1 MLTRNGSKERI
12 GVLSIPVDKPAFG
25 IFSDADAVVKAVKK
39 KYKKPK
45 SNVSKKMRSASTN
58 TASAGAAAPRSR
70 SSSSSSSSSSRRPLA
85 ASATAAGPAVAPAF
99 APAALDKE
107 NGSIFFASNTHHPP
121 SSSSLGDSLK
131 MTLKKTI
138 FISSKERE
146 MNGAPEGDL
155 FDSTV
160 MNDSDLHACANPEM
174 EVARLVKSHGDS
186 SLWADQFAA
195 IEGFRYI
202 RTRTR
207 V

>member
-1 MLTRNGSKERI
+1 L
-12 GVLSIPVDKPAFG
+12 
-25 IFSDADAVVKAVKK
+25 AVG
-39 KYKKPK
+39 
-45 SNVSKKMRSASTN
+45 N
-58 TASAGAAAPRSR
+58 
-70 SSSSSSSSSSRRPLA
+70 
-85 ASATAAGPAVAPAF
+85 TAAGHAVAPAF

-121 SSSSLGDSLK
+121 SSASSSLGDSLG
-131 MTLKKTI
+131 MTLKKAI
-138 FISSKERE
+138 VISSKERE

-160 MNDSDLHACANPEM
+160 MNDSDLHACANPEL

-202 RTRTR
+202 CTRTGA
-207 V
+207 